1 MAISFLTQASTPRL
15 RLAAWLVSV
24 AAITALGLLRTTTD
38 AEYAFA
44 SAAII
49 PVMVLAWI
57 GGRKDGFILSLL
69 AAAMWVSTDV
79 LAGRQFSADW
89 IPIVNGLTRLAT
101 YGLIAHL
108 AAKVRTLLAREQEM
122 ASHDVLTGLLN
133 RRAFF
138 EMGNAEISRSR
149 RYGHGLAVA
158 FLDLDN
164 FKNLND
170 KQGHEAGDRA
180 LKAVAAA
187 LRGILRT
194 TDQVARMGGD
204 EFAIL
209 LPEIDYNAAAD
220 TGGKIAAAVDGA
232 MKPFPPVSASVG
244 VAWFKNAETDFPTML
259 RAADEL
265 MYEIKLNGKHGVL
278 ARRYV
283 SSAHDTQILP

>member
-1 MAISFLTQASTPRL
+1 MTISLLILTPTPRL

-49 PVMVLAWI
+49 PVMVLVWI
-57 GGRKDGFILSLL
+57 GGRRDGLIFSLL
-69 AAAMWVSTDV
+69 AAAMWVCTDL

-89 IPIVNGLTRLAT
+89 IPVVNGLTRLAT
-101 YGLIAHL
+101 YGLVAHL
-108 AAKVRTLLAREQEM
+108 TAQVRTLLARSQEM

-149 RYGHGLAVA
+149 RYGHSLAVA

-170 KQGHEAGDRA
+170 KQGHDAGDRA
-180 LKAVAAA
+180 LKAVATA

-209 LPEIDYNAAAD
+209 LPELGYNAAAD
-220 TGGKIAAAVDGA
+220 TGGKIAAAVDVA

-244 VAWFKNAETDFPTML
+244 VAWFENADNDFPTML

-265 MYEIKLNGKHGVL
+265 MYEIKLNGKHGVR
-278 ARRYV
+278 ARHCV
-283 SSAHDTQILP
+283 